1 GKHGHSHGG
10 GGQCGGGG
18 GGGPQ
23 EPVSVESACG
33 TGDLA
38 QVILFHVQGVE
49 VAQRLQPYGGVEAP
63 PLMWAALKGHLPIV
77 KFLIDRGADIHR
89 STADGQN
96 ALHWAA
102 TESRYEVVDALLQ
115 LGARPTDMD
124 VRGYNSYFVAVQAS
138 NLATLALLVQ
148 AEKPD
153 PAMRDS
159 EQHTLMHWAAYR
171 GSLALCQYVHEVLG
185 VTIDAIDNQKRSLR
199 QSLATKWW
207 THFFSSVLGPP
218 TWTFADTIHTSWPCK
233 PPTLATLALLVQAE
247 KPDPAM
253 RDSEQHTLM
262 HWAAYRGSLALCQY
276 VHEVLG
282 VTIDAID
289 NQKRSALHWAAREGH
304 EEVCAYLLS
313 KGARPT
319 LVDADDLTP
328 VAHATDRN
336 QRNAVLVLTQN
347 IHEVA
352 TRRRAGTL
360 SLMIL
365 DRAALLSGLFGV
377 GYIIIAFAAM
387 LFIPPVFAHMAF
399 GLYFGK
405 NLLFTVLY
413 RMPPNHRSQGSDQND
428 FRKIATASGIPQTFG
443 EAVQSLDYVLRRRE
457 PANVFAILTF
467 FAVQNVS
474 LLTAQI
480 DLGLSYWALLVAT
493 LATMAL
499 TKVTALKSVMTS
511 GSIHDS
517 AIVRFVKEK
526 KFKMLQPRLVDQEK
540 HIQLPLRAFY
550 CFEIDEIPYAAESP
564 LPRQRPERLP
574 QDCHS
579 ERHSSDIRG
588 GGAVIGLCSPSSE
601 PANVFA
607 ILTFFAVQNVS
618 LLTAQIDL
626 GLSYWA
632 LLVATLA
639 TMALT
644 KVTAL
649 KSVMTAGSIHDSA
662 IVRFVKEK
670 KFKMLQPRLVDQEK
684 HIQLPLRAFYCFEI
698 DEIVKLYDSYSV
710 AIDAPIGEANL
721 HWFSLFVISF
731 TLMQL
736 TVFLSSFEQ
745 LSERFCNV
753 QPPRSGAL
761 WGFVFHALPCAI
773 APVDDS
779 WMHFLLPSS
788 LNSAGVW
795 IIDFS
800 LAAFVMGL
808 IVCGRTIFPFAYGCT
823 RKELINPTVPT
834 QEGDLVP
841 LIRGMKAIFAEGGAF
856 TNLLFM
862 FTGRFGQRWR
872 GLYAVPTPPSVN

>member
-1 GKHGHSHGG
+1 MATWIGKQIGLDRQAVVPEAATKTDHHNRISERYGGGGGRGGCGDDHGHSHGGGGGGKHGHSHGG
-10 GGQCGGGG
+10 GGQCDGGG

-138 NLATLALLVQ
+138 N
-148 AEKPD
+148 
-153 PAMRDS
+153 
-159 EQHTLMHWAAYR
+159 
-171 GSLALCQYVHEVLG
+171 
-185 VTIDAIDNQKRSLR
+185 
-199 QSLATKWW
+199 
-207 THFFSSVLGPP
+207 
-218 TWTFADTIHTSWPCK
+218 
-233 PPTLATLALLVQAE
+233 LATLALLVQAE

-499 TKVTALKSVMTS
+499 TKVTALKSVMT
-511 GSIHDS
+511 
-517 AIVRFVKEK
+517 
-526 KFKMLQPRLVDQEK
+526 
-540 HIQLPLRAFY
+540 
-550 CFEIDEIPYAAESP
+550 
-564 LPRQRPERLP
+564 
-574 QDCHS
+574 
-579 ERHSSDIRG
+579 
-588 GGAVIGLCSPSSE
+588 
-601 PANVFA
+601 
-607 ILTFFAVQNVS
+607 
-618 LLTAQIDL
+618 
-626 GLSYWA
+626 
-632 LLVATLA
+632 
-639 TMALT
+639 
-644 KVTAL
+644 
-649 KSVMTAGSIHDSA
+649 AGSIHDSA

-753 QPPRSGAL
+753 QLPRSGAL

-800 LAAFVMGL
+800 LAAFGMGL